1 MATPID
7 IRVPD
12 IGESESVEVIE
23 VLVQPGDNVSA
34 EQSLITLESDKASM
48 EIPSTHD
55 GSITELLVKIGDKVS
70 SGDIIARLS
79 SAAADTTDSTA
90 ESADESPAAGKS
102 DEAPA
107 ATPNNV
113 ETQQTEAHRVV
124 VPDIGDFDAIE
135 VIEVLVSAG
144 DTVDLDQSL
153 ITLESDKAS
162 MEIPSTA
169 AGTVTSITV
178 SVGDKLSKGDLVA
191 EITTSGATAAVVK
204 TAPAPAKESTPQAP
218 PAAKPTPAAN
228 KPQPDSSPTQKI
240 ADESYRRAHASPA
253 IRKFARELGVDL
265 SLVKGSGAKSRILKE
280 DVQQFVKNTMSS
292 ASSNY
297 GGAGGTGAGIPSIPE
312 VDFTKFGEVERVEM
326 SRINVLTSE
335 NLHRAWLNL
344 PMVTHHDE
352 ADITELEAFR
362 KSIKQEAADQGIR
375 VTGLVFHI
383 KALAAALK
391 QFPRFNSSLS
401 ADGQSLFYKKYCN
414 IGIAVDTP
422 NGLVVPVLTDV
433 DKKSIYQLSEE
444 MTDLSGRA
452 REKKLKPS
460 EMQGASMTISSL
472 GGIGGSGFTPI
483 VNPPEVAILG
493 ITRAKMQPVW
503 DGEAFKPRLMC
514 PLDLTYDHRVIDGAD
529 GARFMAHYCKVIG
542 DIRKIML

>member
-12 IGESESVEVIE
+12 LGESDSVEVIE
-23 VLVQPGDNVSA
+23 VLVSVGDSITA

-48 EIPSTHD
+48 EIPSTDD
-55 GSITELLVKIGDKVS
+55 GSITEILVSVGDKVS
-70 SGDIIARLS
+70 TGDVIAKL
-79 SAAADTTDSTA
+79 SAAADSGSDSEAAPATA
-90 ESADESPAAGKS
+90 DTSAEAAAPAS
-102 DEAPA
+102 EAP
-107 ATPNNV
+107 
-113 ETQQTEAHRVV
+113 QQSSTHQVM
-124 VPDIGDFDAIE
+124 VPEIGDFDAIE
-135 VIEVLVSAG
+135 VIEVLVSVG

-169 AGTVTSITV
+169 AGTVTSIAATV
-178 SVGDKLSKGDLVA
+178 GGKMSQGDLVA
-191 EITTSGATAAVVK
+191 EIAVTASASDSAPK
-204 TAPAPAKESTPQAP
+204 TEAAPAPP
-218 PAAKPTPAAN
+218 PAASAPAAQAETPAPVSN
-228 KPQPDSSPTQKI
+228 KPQPKSSPTQKI

-253 IRKFARELGVDL
+253 VRKFARELGVDL
-265 SLVKGSGAKSRILKE
+265 LLVTGSGPKARILKD
-280 DVQQFVKNTMSS
+280 DVQQFVKTTMAS
-292 ASSNY
+292 AASNY
-297 GGAGGTGAGIPSIPE
+297 GGAGGGAGIPSIPE

-326 SRINVLTSE
+326 SRINVLTAE

-344 PMVTHHDE
+344 PMVTYHDE

-362 KSIKQEAADQGIR
+362 KSIKQEAADDGIR
-375 VTGLVFHI
+375 ITGLVFHI

-391 QFPRFNSSLS
+391 KFPRFNSSLS
-401 ADGQSLFYKKYCN
+401 SDGQSLFYKKYCN

-433 DKKSIYQLSEE
+433 DKKNVYQLSEE
-444 MTDLSGRA
+444 MTDLSTRA

-472 GGIGGSGFTPI
+472 GGIGGCAFTPI

-503 DGEAFKPRLMC
+503 DGEAFQPRLMC

-529 GARFMAHYCKVIG
+529 GARFMTHYCKVIS
-542 DIRKIML
+542 DIRKIMLY

>member
-79 SAAADTTDSTA
+79 SAAADTA
-90 ESADESPAAGKS
+90 ESADESAAAGKS
-102 DEAPA
+102 DETATAPA
-107 ATPNNV
+107 ATANDG
-113 ETQQTEAHRVV
+113 ESQQTESHRVV

-191 EITTSGATAAVVK
+191 EIAATGATAAVAK
-204 TAPAPAKESTPQAP
+204 TAPAPAKESAP
-218 PAAKPTPAAN
+218 PPPAPKPTPAAN

-265 SLVKGSGAKSRILKE
+265 SLVKGSGAKNRILKE

-297 GGAGGTGAGIPSIPE
+297 SGAGGTGAGIPSIPE

-344 PMVTHHDE
+344 PMVTYHDE

-529 GARFMAHYCKVIG
+529 GARFMTHYCKVIS
-542 DIRKIML
+542 DIRKILL

>member
-1 MATPID
+1 M
-7 IRVPD
+7 
-12 IGESESVEVIE
+12 
-23 VLVQPGDNVSA
+23 
-34 EQSLITLESDKASM
+34 
-48 EIPSTHD
+48 
-55 GSITELLVKIGDKVS
+55 
-70 SGDIIARLS
+70 
-79 SAAADTTDSTA
+79 
-90 ESADESPAAGKS
+90 
-102 DEAPA
+102 
-107 ATPNNV
+107 
-113 ETQQTEAHRVV
+113 V

-191 EITTSGATAAVVK
+191 EIAATGATAAVAK
-204 TAPAPAKESTPQAP
+204 TAPAPAKESAP
-218 PAAKPTPAAN
+218 PPPAPKPTPAAN

-297 GGAGGTGAGIPSIPE
+297 SGAGGTGAGIPSIPE

-344 PMVTHHDE
+344 PMVTYHDE

-483 VNPPEVAILG
+483 VDPPEVAILG

-529 GARFMAHYCKVIG
+529 GARFMTHYCKVIS
-542 DIRKIML
+542 DIRKILL